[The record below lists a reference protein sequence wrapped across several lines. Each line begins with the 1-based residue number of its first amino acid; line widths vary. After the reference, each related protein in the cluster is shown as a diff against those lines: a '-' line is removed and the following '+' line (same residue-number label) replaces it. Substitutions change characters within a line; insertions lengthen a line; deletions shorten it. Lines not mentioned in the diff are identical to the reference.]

1 MTPEQDQCAQCLEAE
16 LAQALRAPDP
26 AARERRLALVRQ
38 ALPLGLAGKAVP
50 LMAAMGRAVPAD
62 AELALLHGV
71 ALRQLQRLGDAL
83 QVFAAAR
90 AAGAQDPA
98 LVQGIAQTRYELGL
112 PAASLFAEAQALQ
125 PANADLLRMRA
136 AAMAGEGDQV
146 GAEALLEA
154 ELARRPDWLEG
165 HKALAVL
172 RWTAG
177 EAARHADSYAAAVA
191 VQPGNAELWL
201 AWFRALAQTRDWPG
215 AMAVLDRARVALGD
229 SPALQV
235 ARLFVASESGDLA
248 RAEQGLRACQA
259 MRGETLDLIRVRH
272 FLRQRRLQAAESVCL
287 PQLITASAPLFWPYL
302 SLCWRMAGDAR
313 WEWIDRPEQ
322 LIKPVRVDLSP
333 TDLADLAQVLRGLHV
348 MDRPYVEQSVRGGTQ
363 TDRSVI
369 QRHEPVIQLAK
380 ARWLEAL
387 RGYVD
392 TLPPYEQGHPLLG
405 LPRGELLVEGSWS
418 VRLLR
423 QGYNVPHNHPVGW
436 ISTAFYVALPAP
448 EQMGAAPAG
457 QIAFGTPPEELGLD
471 LPAYRTI
478 APEPGL
484 SAVFPSTMWHRTM
497 PFDDGERLVIA
508 LDLKRPRL

>member
-1 MTPEQDQCAQCLEAE
+1 MTPEKSQLAQCLEAE
-16 LAQALRAPDP
+16 LTLALRAPDP
-26 AARERRLALVRQ
+26 AARDRRLALARQ
-38 ALPLGLAGKAVP
+38 ALPIGLADKAAA
-50 LMAAMGRAVPAD
+50 LLATMARSAPAD
-62 AELALLHGV
+62 GELALLHGV
-71 ALRQLQRLGDAL
+71 ALRQLQRLSDAL
-83 QVFAAAR
+83 TVFTQAR
-90 AAGAQDPA
+90 SAGAGDPA

-112 PAASLFAEAQALQ
+112 SAAALFADAQALQ
-125 PANADLLRMRA
+125 PASPDLLRMRA
-136 AAMAGEGDQV
+136 AAMAAEGDLP

-154 ELARRPDWLEG
+154 ELARRPDWLAG
-165 HKALAVL
+165 HKALSVL
-172 RWTAG
+172 RWTMG
-177 EAARHADSYAAAVA
+177 DQARHADSYAAAA
-191 VQPGNAELWL
+191 AAQPGNPDLWL
-201 AWFRALAQTRDWPG
+201 AWFRALAQTRDWP
-215 AMAVLDRARVALGD
+215 ATRDLLDRAQGALGD

-235 ARLFVASESGDLA
+235 ARLFVASESGDA
-248 RAEQGLRACQA
+248 GATEQGLQACA
-259 MRGETLDLIRVRH
+259 ALRGETLDLIRVRH
-272 FLRQRRLQAAESVCL
+272 FLRQRRLSEAEAVCL

-302 SLCWRMAGDAR
+302 SLVWRMAGDAR
-313 WEWIDRPEQ
+313 WEWIDRPDQ

-333 TDLADLAQVLRGLHV
+333 ADLAELAEVLRGLHV

-369 QRHEPVIQLAK
+369 QRREPVIQLAK

-392 TLPPYEQGHPLLG
+392 ELPPPEQGHPLLG

-457 QIAFGTPPEELGLD
+457 HIAFGTPPEELGLD

-484 SAVFPSTMWHRTM
+484 CATFPSTMWHRTM